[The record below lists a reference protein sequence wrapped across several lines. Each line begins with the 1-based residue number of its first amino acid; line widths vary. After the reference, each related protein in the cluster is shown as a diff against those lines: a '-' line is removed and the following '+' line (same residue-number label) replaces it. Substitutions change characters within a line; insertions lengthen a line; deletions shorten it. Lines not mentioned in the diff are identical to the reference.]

1 MDLRP
6 FCVGLR
12 KRMHALRTLG
22 CLLFS
27 SIWLAA
33 CGDGETAPV
42 KPDETEQPSERQ
54 DVPEVTEIPETCNGY
69 EELCE
74 RRFDEVTFPGTHNSM
89 SVAEEKWAA
98 PNQQYSI
105 ERQLEDGIRVMMLDV
120 YFQENELKLC
130 HSICL
135 FGERPLD
142 DALFAIRDFLR
153 SERGEILTLILQ
165 DETEAD
171 RIVEAFEARGLH
183 EWAYVYEGGE
193 WPTLREMID
202 SNKRLIV
209 TAERSGDGD
218 GTPDWYHYAWSLMLD
233 NPYTYETAEDFSC
246 VANRGSTDNPLYLVN
261 HWLQKPISS
270 PQLAAVANEHETLL
284 GHAQTCEVEQ
294 ERRVNF
300 LAVDHYNV
308 GDLFDVVRVLNGLE

>member
-1 MDLRP
+1 MSGALFSIQSLKNYAKTPILKTQQRSRLPPTFSKPQALPDLCIGCHMGFLDIPPGSQTRKRYMSVIPCEIWPPLHHQGAAICSCFPAANVAPHAFARSARARLSLQGARSMDLRP

-89 SVAEEKWAA
+89 SVAEEKWGA

-142 DALFAIRDFLR
+142 
-153 SERGEILTLILQ
+153 
-165 DETEAD
+165 
-171 RIVEAFEARGLH
+171 
-183 EWAYVYEGGE
+183 
-193 WPTLREMID
+193 
-202 SNKRLIV
+202 
-209 TAERSGDGD
+209 
-218 GTPDWYHYAWSLMLD
+218 
-233 NPYTYETAEDFSC
+233 
-246 VANRGSTDNPLYLVN
+246 
-261 HWLQKPISS
+261 
-270 PQLAAVANEHETLL
+270 
-284 GHAQTCEVEQ
+284 
-294 ERRVNF
+294 
-300 LAVDHYNV
+300 
-308 GDLFDVVRVLNGLE
+308 